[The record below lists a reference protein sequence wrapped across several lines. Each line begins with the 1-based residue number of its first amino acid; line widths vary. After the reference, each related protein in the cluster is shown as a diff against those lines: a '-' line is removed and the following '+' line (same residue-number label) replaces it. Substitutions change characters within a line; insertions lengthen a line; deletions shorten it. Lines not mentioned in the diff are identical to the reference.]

1 MINWRST
8 TTHHAVRR
16 SLGLSND
23 EYCLLDWMY
32 HTQGNEK
39 YGHNGWCEVPYQ
51 DIADLLGISKGGAFK
66 MVDRMEGKGLIEV
79 NTANTKQKRVT
90 SKFSLPVYFDVKEDE
105 EVGAVI
111 VQKVNAGNESV
122 HLVNGERSL
131 SERNRSLSE
140 RQIKINKEKEKDNT
154 PPKGEKPVF
163 VIGDTTQEV
172 MDKVVETLRQY
183 FAQNPERRTEIP
195 MSAMNKANREQFGL
209 ELMDWIR
216 YNANN
221 RIIMQNPV
229 KHLTSGP
236 GNFTSWL
243 AKDWCRKKY
252 EPKAAKP
259 AYQPK
264 PEIQVPEYRKHV
276 RQERK
281 PLEL

>member
-140 RQIKINKEKEKDNT
+140 RQIKINKEKEESNT
-154 PPKGEKPVF
+154 LTISASAENLNWMEVARLMFNYSKSEGADQWRFMCEAQGYKGDGMSVFSAWASKQSAYTLKEWKAHFPK
-163 VIGDTTQEV
+163 IQT
-172 MDKVVETLRQY
+172 
-183 FAQNPERRTEIP
+183 
-195 MSAMNKANREQFGL
+195 
-209 ELMDWIR
+209 
-216 YNANN
+216 
-221 RIIMQNPV
+221 
-229 KHLTSGP
+229 
-236 GNFTSWL
+236 WL
-243 AKDWCRKKY
+243 KTDARADHR
-252 EPKAAKP
+252 AAKP

-264 PEIQVPEYRKHV
+264 PEPQVPE
-276 RQERK
+276 
-281 PLEL
+281 